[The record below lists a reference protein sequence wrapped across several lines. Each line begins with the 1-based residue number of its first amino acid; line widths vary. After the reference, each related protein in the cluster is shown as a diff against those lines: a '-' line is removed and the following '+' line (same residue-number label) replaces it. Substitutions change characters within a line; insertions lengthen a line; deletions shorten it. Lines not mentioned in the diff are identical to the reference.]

1 MIRFGIKR
9 GRFYELLSCFRTHEN
24 FRKEPTDMD
33 TSTISW
39 LNFALLVITTTIAIF
54 SKKLKSRLNRKG
66 IGRVSKRTLLS
77 EKTQVNHHCM
87 QICCSFRK
95 RETLASIYYAA
106 TFRNSAVLLIVMKCN
121 WLTIITRLIY
131 LHCDFQIYL
140 LFLCFEHAFCWVGL
154 GVQGEKCQFCT
165 FYFVSVSISSLLL
178 DQMKSSLRQYKFTL
192 HDHSPAFCY
201 ARERKS
207 KDVYEIEIRWMIF
220 PQHAVRNVLELEIE
234 IVAIWFRW
242 HLIAAWLINELFIG
256 ERSEP

>member
-1 MIRFGIKR
+1 
-9 GRFYELLSCFRTHEN
+9 
-24 FRKEPTDMD
+24 
-33 TSTISW
+33 
-39 LNFALLVITTTIAIF
+39 
-54 SKKLKSRLNRKG
+54 
-66 IGRVSKRTLLS
+66 
-77 EKTQVNHHCM
+77 M

-178 DQMKSSLRQYKFTL
+178 DQMKSSVRQYKFTL
-192 HDHSPAFCY
+192 HDYFAAFCY
-201 ARERKS
+201 VRERKS

-220 PQHAVRNVLELEIE
+220 PQHAARNVL
-234 IVAIWFRW
+234 VRNWNGCD
-242 HLIAAWLINELFIG
+242 LISLAFDRCVTYQWIIH
-256 ERSEP
+256 RSTIRTLSVSLSDDLADSLW